1 MNKAIKATRFA
12 AVMVGVGLLIL
23 VGCSQPAPSGDGTGG
38 GPVGETEDGGTQAGG
53 TQAPPSGDPIRIG
66 GTLALS
72 GPLSATAKIHE
83 IVGHEFVNKLNREG
97 GLLGRPVEWVLYDD
111 ESSPDNAAALY
122 ERLITEDQVDLI
134 VAPYATAA
142 TTAAM
147 QVAER
152 YGYVIVHHTASQT
165 YEYTYERH
173 FSTWPTNLDTHV
185 TSPALVFD
193 AYLSADDPPRTVGF
207 VTSRF
212 PGTLFVVYGHED
224 QGGAIRVAEEKGLE
238 VVLDL
243 QYDLGTTDF
252 APIAAR
258 IRDADPDLLYVG
270 SLTEAPNLMAAM
282 AQIGYQPRGQFY
294 QWPAPGPMLAAGA
307 LAEGATSITIFEA
320 FEPFLSY
327 EGAREF
333 TEIYQEAAAA
343 AGLTYTLP
351 ETQAASS
358 WAAWQVLV
366 AGVEGCQCLDH
377 ARIAE
382 YLINHEIPTV
392 EGALTFDPEQQNYGP
407 ERQVIKQI
415 QDGQW
420 YVVHPEEFATDG
432 RRLIYPTQR

>member
-1 MNKAIKATRFA
+1 MKHAIKAAFA
-12 AVMVGVGLLIL
+12 VAVLLGLLA
-23 VGCSQPAPSGDGTGG
+23 VAGCSQPAPSAGGETGG
-38 GPVGETEDGGTQAGG
+38 TPEGEAES
-53 TQAPPSGDPIRIG
+53 PPAAEPIRIG

-72 GPLSATAKIHE
+72 GPLSATAQIHE
-83 IVGHEFVNKLNREG
+83 IVGREFVEKLNREG

-111 ESSPDNAAALY
+111 ESSPDTAAALY
-122 ERLITEDQVDLI
+122 ERLITEEQVDLI
-134 VAPYATAA
+134 VAPYATGA

-193 AYLSADDPPRTVGF
+193 AYLSADNPPKTVGF

-212 PGTLFVVYGHED
+212 PGTLFVVYGHEGE
-224 QGGAIRVAEEKGLE
+224 GGAIRVAEEKGLE

-270 SLTEAPNLMAAM
+270 ALAEAPNLIAAM
-282 AQIGYQPRGQFY
+282 AQIGYQPRGHFY
-294 QWPAPGPMLAAGA
+294 QWPAPGPMLATGP
-307 LAEGATSITIFEA
+307 LGEGATSITIFEA
-320 FEPFLSY
+320 YEPFLSN

-333 TEIYQEAAAA
+333 VEIYQAAAEE
-343 AGLTYTLP
+343 AGLAYTRP

-366 AGVEGCQCLDH
+366 AGVEGCRCLDH
-377 ARIAE
+377 ARIAD
-382 YLINHEIPTV
+382 YLLNHEISTV
-392 EGALTFDPEQQNYGP
+392 IGVLDFDPAKQNYGT

-415 QDGQW
+415 QDGEW
-420 YVVHPEEFATDG
+420 YVVYPQEFATDG
-432 RRLIYPTQR
+432 RRLIYPIQR